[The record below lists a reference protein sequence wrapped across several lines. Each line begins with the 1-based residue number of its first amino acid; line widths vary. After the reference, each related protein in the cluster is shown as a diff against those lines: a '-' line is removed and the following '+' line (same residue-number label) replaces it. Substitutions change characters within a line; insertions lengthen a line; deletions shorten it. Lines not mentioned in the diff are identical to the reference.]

1 MVGNR
6 SSVIGCIFRRCVWM
20 VNMLILWFHQHY
32 IQTVRMKPLAN
43 LVKYINNVPMEVSD
57 APAVI
62 QSSSDAQTKKVPEPF
77 LFSTLGHGP

>member
-1 MVGNR
+1 
-6 SSVIGCIFRRCVWM
+6 M

-62 QSSSDAQTKKVPEPF
+62 QSKIQSKQ
-77 LFSTLGHGP
+77 